1 VAAET
6 ASLRFSFEEEWGGI
20 ESIFIL
26 LLKTLQ
32 RNLQDLR

>member
-20 ESIFIL
+20 ESVLIL

-32 RNLQDLR
+32 RNPLDLR